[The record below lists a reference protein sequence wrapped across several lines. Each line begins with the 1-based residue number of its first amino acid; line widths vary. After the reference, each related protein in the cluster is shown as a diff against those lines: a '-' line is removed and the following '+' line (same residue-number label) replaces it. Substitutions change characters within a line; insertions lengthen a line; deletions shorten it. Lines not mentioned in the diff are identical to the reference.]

1 MQYRISHVTR
11 YTYTDTV
18 SQGMNMAYMLPRDTR
33 RQTCQFARLSVN
45 PMPAVTTER
54 VDYFGN
60 RACHFSIE
68 QPHTSLEVIVDSL
81 VDVRQ
86 NDFTPVLDIGCTC
99 GEAASRLR
107 TSRDPEVLLA
117 REYQLDSPLV
127 AVDDALRE
135 YAGPSFASNRSLVSA
150 VRELTQRIFADF
162 TYDPH
167 FSDVSTPLSEV
178 LAHRKGVCQDF
189 AHLAIACIRAQG
201 FPARYISGYLE
212 TLPPPGREKLV
223 GSDASHA
230 WFAVYS
236 PGEGWLEF
244 DPTNDKLAG
253 EQHII
258 TAWGRDYSDVAPLRG
273 VIFGGGETE
282 KLSVAV
288 DVVRV

>member
-1 MQYRISHVTR
+1 MQYRITHVTR
-11 YTYTDTV
+11 YRYTDTV
-18 SQGMNMAYMLPRDTR
+18 TRGVNMAYMLPRDTD
-33 RQTCQFARLSVN
+33 RQSCQFARLQVN
-45 PMPAVTTER
+45 PVPLVSTER

-68 QPHTSLEVIVDSL
+68 QPHTSLEVSVESL

-86 NDFTPVLDIGCTC
+86 NDFTPVLDLGCTC
-99 GEAASRLR
+99 EEAARRLR

-117 REYQLDSPLV
+117 REFSLDSPLV
-127 AVDDALRE
+127 QVDDALAA
-135 YAGPSFASNRSLVSA
+135 YGAPSFARHRSLVSA
-150 VRELTQRIFADF
+150 VRELTQRIFTDF
-162 TYDPH
+162 SYDPH
-167 FSDVSTPLSEV
+167 FSDVSTPLAEV
-178 LAHRKGVCQDF
+178 LEHRKGVCQDF

-212 TLPPPGREKLV
+212 TLPSPGQEKLV

-282 KLSVAV
+282 RLSVAV